1 MVTAILEGHEIS
13 RNKAIFLVLIAA
25 ILWSTSGLFIK
36 IIELNPFTIAGSR
49 GIIAALMMMALMNK
63 RLNFNWS
70 LPQVAGGL
78 CYAGAMIT
86 FVVATVM
93 TTAANA
99 ILLQYTMPVFTALF
113 GMWLLKEK
121 VTRFDWGVIFIVVGG
136 MALFFLD
143 ELTLDGLW
151 GNIIAIISAIFF
163 ALLIIFLR
171 MQKSGS
177 PVETTILGNLITF
190 CICLPFIIQ
199 EPPTGTSLLPLSY
212 LGIIQLGLPFVLYSA
227 AIKYVTAID
236 AVLIQTIEPLLNP
249 VWVFLII
256 GEEPGSWAIAGGAVV
271 LITVTIRNIYTS
283 RKATKQVPT

>member
-1 MVTAILEGHEIS
+1 MVKAMLEGKDIS
-13 RNKAIFLVLIAA
+13 RNKAIILVLSAA

-49 GIIAALMMMALMNK
+49 GFIAAILMLIILNK
-63 RLNFNWS
+63 KLNFNWTF
-70 LPQVAGGL
+70 PQIAGGF

-113 GMWLLKEK
+113 GLWMLKEV
-121 VTRFDWGVIFIVVGG
+121 VTRFDWGVIIIVIAG

-143 ELTLDGLW
+143 ELTLDGMW
-151 GNIIAIISAIFF
+151 GNLIAILSAVFF
-163 ALLIIFLR
+163 ALLIIFMR

-177 PVETTILGNLITF
+177 PVETVILGNIITF
-190 CICLPFIIQ
+190 VVCLPFIIQ
-199 EPPTGTSLLPLSY
+199 EPPDSASVLPLLY
-212 LGIIQLGLPFVLYSA
+212 LGIFQLGLPFALYSVA
-227 AIKYVTAID
+227 LKYVTAID

-249 VWVFLII
+249 IWVFLII
-256 GEEPGSWAIAGGAVV
+256 GEEPGSWAIIGGAVV
-271 LITVTIRNIYTS
+271 LVTVTIRNIFTNK
-283 RKATKQVPT
+283 KATKKAPT

>member
-1 MVTAILEGHEIS
+1 MVTAILEGKEIN
-13 RNKAIFLVLIAA
+13 RNKAIALVFIAA

-49 GIIAALMMMALMNK
+49 GIIAALMVMALMNK

-70 LPQVAGGL
+70 LPQIAGGL

-113 GMWLLKEK
+113 GIWLLKER
-121 VTRFDWGVIFIVVGG
+121 VTSFDWAVIMIVVGG

-143 ELTLDGLW
+143 ELTLEGLW

-199 EPPTGTSLLPLSY
+199 EPPTGASILPLSY

-249 VWVFLII
+249 VWVFLVI
-256 GEEPGSWAIAGGAVV
+256 GEEPGSWAIIGGAIV
-271 LITVTIRNIYTS
+271 LVTVTIRNVYTS
-283 RKATKQVPT
+283 RKATRQVPT

>member
-190 CICLPFIIQ
+190 CICLPFIIK

>member
-1 MVTAILEGHEIS
+1 MITAILEGKHFP
-13 RNKAIFLVLIAA
+13 RNKAIALVFASA

-36 IIELNPFTIAGSR
+36 IIDLNPFTIAGFR
-49 GIIAALMMMALMNK
+49 GAIAAVMLLSLLNK
-63 RLNFNWS
+63 SIRFTWS
-70 LPQVAGGL
+70 LPQIAGAL

-113 GMWLLKEK
+113 GLWLLKER
-121 VTRFDWGVIFIVVGG
+121 VSRFDWGVIIIVICG

-143 ELTLDGLW
+143 RLTPGGMW
-151 GNIIAIISAIFF
+151 GNFIAIFSAVFF
-163 ALLIIFLR
+163 ALLIIFMR

-177 PVETTILGNLITF
+177 PVETVILGNVITALV
-190 CICLPFIIQ
+190 CLPFILQ
-199 EPPTGTSLLPLSY
+199 EPPTAISLPPLFY
-212 LGIIQLGLPFVLYSA
+212 LGIFQLGLPFLLYST
-227 AIKYVTAID
+227 AIKHLTAID

-256 GEEPGSWAIAGGAVV
+256 GETPGSWAIIGGAVV
-271 LITVTIRNIYTS
+271 LITVTVRNIYTN
-283 RKATKQVPT
+283 RKATKSVPV

>member
-36 IIELNPFTIAGSR
+36 IIDLNPFTIAGSR

-190 CICLPFIIQ
+190 CICLPFIIK

-256 GEEPGSWAIAGGAVV
+256 GEEPGSWAIVGGAVV